1 MSAEALP
8 ILLAAPGLP
17 GEPELVARLGH
28 PGSPVCVVRRC
39 VDAVDLIG
47 ASASGTARAA
57 VISGALPRLT
67 RETVARLRQAGL
79 AVHGIATDAE
89 GVPDQLTALGI
100 DVIRV
105 PHGDPEATAGVLVRA
120 LRGTDRS
127 DEGRVPAADPRR
139 VGAASGPKANQIIPP
154 DDVAGPGTLGRL
166 VVVWGPHGAPG
177 RTTTAITLADEVAR
191 AGVPALLVDA
201 DTYGGAISARL
212 GMIDDVSGLVVACR
226 QADIG
231 ALDPSALAGC
241 ARSLSRR
248 FRVISGIARAE
259 RWSELRPAALGRL
272 WEACRETPGITVADV
287 GFAIDLSEGPS
298 GEGRAPRRDGPTMS
312 ALAAAD
318 EVVAVGTADPVG
330 IDRLLHGLADVAEAA
345 PQARVRVVVTRVRA
359 AALGRRPEKQVRDA
373 LQRHAGVT
381 DPVLVPDD
389 PDAFDACLRDGR
401 TLAECAPRS
410 AARASLRGLA
420 ATVAGARV
428 PRLEACPTPRPST
441 PLRPTRASPDSS
453 WIGAA
458 S

>member
-1 MSAEALP
+1 MNAGPLP

-28 PGSPVCVVRRC
+28 PGSPICVLRRC

-57 VISGALPRLT
+57 VISSTLPRLS
-67 RETVARLRQAGL
+67 RETVARLRQAGI

-89 GVPDQLTALGI
+89 GEPGRLVALGV
-100 DVIRV
+100 DVVRV
-105 PHGDPEATAGVLVRA
+105 PHGDPEATVGILVRA
-120 LRGTDRS
+120 LLGAEHSEQRS
-127 DEGRVPAADPRR
+127 ASDPAPIRV
-139 VGAASGPKANQIIPP
+139 VPP
-154 DDVAGPGTLGRL
+154 DGGAGTAVRGKL

-177 RTTTAITLADEVAR
+177 RTTTAITLADEAAR

-201 DTYGGAISARL
+201 DTYGGAIAARL
-212 GMIDDVSGLVVACR
+212 GVIDDVSGLVVACR
-226 QADIG
+226 QADIA
-231 ALDPSALAGC
+231 ALDSSALAGS

-248 FRVISGIARAE
+248 FRVITGIARAE

-272 WEACRETPGITVADV
+272 WEACRETSGITVADV
-287 GFAIDLSEGPS
+287 GFALDLSEGPS
-298 GEGRAPRRDGPTMS
+298 VESRAPRRDGATMS

-330 IDRLLHGLADVAEAA
+330 IDRLLQGLADVADAA

-359 AALGRRPEKQVRDA
+359 ASLGRRPEKQIREA
-373 LQRHAGVT
+373 LEHHAGVT
-381 DPVLVPDD
+381 GAVLVPDD
-389 PDAFDACLRDGR
+389 PDAFDACLREGR

-410 AARASLRGLA
+410 AARAPLRGLA
-420 ATVAGARV
+420 ATVAATRV
-428 PRLEACPTPRPST
+428 PRLEPCPTPVPVTS
-441 PLRPTRASPDSS
+441 PRPTRASPDSS